1 MKAASKGILLV
12 LVSFSPCIVEA
23 IMHHGAY
30 YEVGGAAL
38 RTVHSAILFCWEIFF
53 EVYCME
59 GVGGGNGVFG
69 GVV

>member
-1 MKAASKGILLV
+1 M
-12 LVSFSPCIVEA
+12 EA
-23 IMHHGAY
+23 TTHHGAY
-30 YEVGGAAL
+30 YHEVGGAAL